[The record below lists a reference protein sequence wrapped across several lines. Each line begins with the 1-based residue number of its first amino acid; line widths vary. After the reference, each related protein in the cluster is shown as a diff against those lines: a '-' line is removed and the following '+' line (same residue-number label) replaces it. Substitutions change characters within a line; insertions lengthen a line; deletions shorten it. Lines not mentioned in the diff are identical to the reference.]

1 MEPVRPIH
9 RPREDGISAVARVA
23 DSRVRRETPEEAAER
38 RRREAEERQRQ
49 QARRAWA
56 DAQRRRVEE
65 QAQLHIV
72 SEDESDD
79 GHAHVD
85 VRV

>member
-1 MEPVRPIH
+1 MDRVDPI
-9 RPREDGISAVARVA
+9 RAFPRDDGLTAVTRVA
-23 DSRVRRETPEEAAER
+23 DSRVHRETPEEAAER

-49 QARRAWA
+49 HTRRAWA
-56 DAQRRRVEE
+56 DAQRQRVEE
-65 QAQLHIV
+65 QAALYV

-85 VRV
+85 IRV